1 MPLRKQTVQGTLSY
15 LDIATETKGYIYC
28 LGVIDN
34 NYSTSKNPADLVFQL
49 DIYNPD
55 GSPLLNAPQT
65 GLNAGKIT
73 VDQYRSLFSLNYNVV
88 IGPNTRTE
96 PGVSQ
101 WIPSTPTP
109 AT

>member
-1 MPLRKQTVQGTLSY
+1 MHADRVNRSNSHGSDDFVLVDQGL
-15 LDIATETKGYIYC
+15 
-28 LGVIDN
+28 
-34 NYSTSKNPADLVFQL
+34 DLVFQL

-55 GSPLLNAPQT
+55 GSPLLTKPQP
-65 GLNAGKIT
+65 GINAGKIT
-73 VDQYRSLFSLNYNVV
+73 VDQYRSLFSLNFNVV